1 MFTFNT
7 SKGHSRC
14 LKIVQACLAP
24 EKYKHFNISFL
35 LKNDNFMEI
44 TKSYIL
50 VLLVWVAVNAIF
62 NGLYFFVAILDQNPF
77 LNFYWSTLMD
87 ILGYLI
93 LFFII
98 NRFVLTSRGPR
109 PHSFDLI

>member
-1 MFTFNT
+1 MSENSTGV
-7 SKGHSRC
+7 SCPG
-14 LKIVQACLAP
+14 
-24 EKYKHFNISFL
+24 EKYKNFNISFL
-35 LKNDNFMEI
+35 LKNNNFMEI

-98 NRFVLTSRGPR
+98 NRFVLTSRDHI
-109 PHSFDLI
+109 HST